1 MELGAARVLID
12 LRQCLISVIPS
23 INIRMQDANL
33 QNEFFKAIPLERQE
47 ARRAY
52 PLVRLFHPALSLDQ
66 WLHYAQTSIRKSS
79 GLLTIQDSRGYIH
92 AAFTYSVDGRIA
104 RGPVLRVTEL
114 MVGRL
119 PGNLV
124 NHAIMDGIERLA
136 GETGSEAIEIFLPS
150 AIEYAVDP
158 AWRAALMEAG
168 FSARTTSMIRR
179 LAPIQASCKGRF

>member
-1 MELGAARVLID
+1 
-12 LRQCLISVIPS
+12 
-23 INIRMQDANL
+23 MQSAKNRS
-33 QNEFFKAIPLERQE
+33 ECFKAIPLARQE
-47 ARRAY
+47 ARRVY

-66 WLHYAQTSIRKSS
+66 WLHYAQTSINKSS
-79 GLLTIQDSRGYIH
+79 GVVAIQDTRGYIH
-92 AAFTYSVDGRIA
+92 AAFTYTVDARIA

-124 NHAIMDGIERLA
+124 NHAIMDCIERLA

-168 FSARTTSMIRR
+168 FSARTTSMTRR
-179 LAPIQASCKGRF
+179 LAPIQASYK